1 MFAYVTLLRKLQD
14 HKERIVQ
21 WMIASFCLLALAFSL
36 DFYGTHDIVF
46 LPIVSIWFFCCSDIP
61 NQLELVILGVGM
73 HMNKALYTPSY
84 TCITAGT
91 AGVMFTG
98 VYVLVDIYGYRKPTL
113 VMEWLGMHALMVYI
127 LLGCNIFPLFAQGFY
142 LREPENNIVSK

>member
-1 MFAYVTLLRKLQD
+1 MMAIVTCLIGLQFGHAIIHFKD

-36 DFYGTHDIVF
+36 DFYG
-46 LPIVSIWFFCCSDIP
+46 
-61 NQLELVILGVGM
+61 M
-73 HMNKALYTPSY
+73 HMNKSLYTPSY

-113 VMEWLGMHALMVYI
+113 VME
-127 LLGCNIFPLFAQGFY
+127 
-142 LREPENNIVSK
+142 

>member
-1 MFAYVTLLRKLQD
+1 MMAIVTCLIGLQFGHVIIHFKD

-36 DFYGTHDIVF
+36 DFYG
-46 LPIVSIWFFCCSDIP
+46 
-61 NQLELVILGVGM
+61 M

-84 TCITAGT
+84 TCITART

-142 LREPENNIVSK
+142 LREPENNIITIKEECSKESKG